1 MNDGYWQGR
10 KDLQYYRTV
19 REFAEKYC
27 LDGKTLLDVGGGVGL
42 GCRYL
47 EWFDRFE
54 RTSVE
59 TPTRGCTL
67 DGVRVIHSDFMDWE
81 PDQKYDLVLC
91 LQVLEHIPD
100 PTPFAH
106 KLFDCGRVVIVSVPY
121 RWEAGTCSEH
131 LHDPVDEEKL
141 RTWVETEPVEA
152 SVIDSRLAA
161 VYISQPPGD

>member
-1 MNDGYWQGR
+1 MNDAYWQGR

-27 LDGKTLLDVGGGVGL
+27 SKGKTLLDVGGGVEL

-47 EWFDRFE
+47 EWFDEFE

-67 DGVRVIHSDFMDWE
+67 DGVRVVNADFHVWE

-91 LQVLEHIPD
+91 LQVLEHVPD
-100 PTPFAH
+100 PTAFAR
-106 KLFDCGRVVIVSVPY
+106 KLFECGRVVIVSVPY
-121 RWEAGTCSEH
+121 LWEAGACSEH
-131 LHDPVDEEKL
+131 IHDPVDESKL
-141 RTWVETEPVEA
+141 WAWTKRDPVERA
-152 SVIDSRLAA
+152 VVDSRFVAA
-161 VYISQPPGD
+161 YC

>member
-1 MNDGYWQGR
+1 MNDIYWEGR

-27 LDGKTLLDVGGGVGL
+27 PDGRMLLDVGGGVGL

-47 EWFDRFE
+47 EWFEGFE

-67 DGVRVIHSDFMDWE
+67 DGIRVVNADFLEWE

-100 PTPFAH
+100 PTAFAQ
-106 KLFDCGRVVIVSVPY
+106 KLFECGRVLIVSVPY
-121 RWEAGTCSEH
+121 RWEAGACSEH
-131 LHDPVDEEKL
+131 IHDPVDERKL
-141 RTWVETEPVEA
+141 WEWLGREPVE
-152 SVIDSRLAA
+152 SDVVDSRL
-161 VYISQPPGD
+161 VSTYRQFE